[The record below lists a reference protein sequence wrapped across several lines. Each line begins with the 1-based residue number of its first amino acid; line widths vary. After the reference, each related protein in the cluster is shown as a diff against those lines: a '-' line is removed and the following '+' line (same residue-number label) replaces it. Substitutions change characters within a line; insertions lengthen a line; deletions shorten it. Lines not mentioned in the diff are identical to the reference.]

1 MTEKAIHVLKDGS
14 EEEIKIEEVTDKI
27 VHDTFLCN
35 GCGGTCRVKMYP
47 VRNGK
52 EPHFHTKR
60 NQHHEPGCSND
71 HSIAAQI
78 VRSLDH
84 TGSAT
89 SMEELFDK
97 FTKVKRDDEN
107 DEHGKREKKEKGERG
122 SKAKG
127 VDGGDENKIIL
138 REPRDPRNIRELCAL
153 FSKKYLDDT
162 YAGLRIGDIFFD
174 HRNIVS
180 ARKDGLPDDRLVIV
194 LLAKI
199 SNKRIEELKIEVPE
213 GAIVLG
219 DAYSYVDKDKQLFFI
234 IPCASTSI
242 RRKILST
249 SPNNIISI
257 ISKWRK
263 VSHDKETVYT
273 CDPIAEGQVFCAAE
287 NFYEW

>member
-107 DEHGKREKKEKGERG
+107 DEHGKREKRKKEKEAVRQRVSMVVMRIKLFCVNLGILEI
-122 SKAKG
+122 S
-127 VDGGDENKIIL
+127 ENCVHCFQ
-138 REPRDPRNIRELCAL
+138 RNILTIHMR
-153 FSKKYLDDT
+153 D
-162 YAGLRIGDIFFD
+162 YA
-174 HRNIVS
+174 
-180 ARKDGLPDDRLVIV
+180 LVISFLIIV
-194 LLAKI
+194 I
-199 SNKRIEELKIEVPE
+199 S
-213 GAIVLG
+213 
-219 DAYSYVDKDKQLFFI
+219 
-234 IPCASTSI
+234 
-242 RRKILST
+242 
-249 SPNNIISI
+249 
-257 ISKWRK
+257 
-263 VSHDKETVYT
+263 
-273 CDPIAEGQVFCAAE
+273 
-287 NFYEW
+287 